1 MNAVNDTCELTE
13 AELDLV
19 AGGAPTIWGVVW
31 IMDLTCDFSA
41 SFYGSPWMGTCHPLI
56 NMRKWRSTSAAT

>member
-19 AGGAPTIWGVVW
+19 AGGARPTHY
-31 IMDLTCDFSA
+31 A
-41 SFYGSPWMGTCHPLI
+41 SGDY
-56 NMRKWRSTSAAT
+56 NE

>member
-19 AGGAPTIWGVVW
+19 AGGTPPTHIEFGASYTNA
-31 IMDLTCDFSA
+31 DLRWD
-41 SFYGSPWMGTCHPLI
+41 LI
-56 NMRKWRSTSAAT
+56 VSRETVLDMWR

>member
-19 AGGAPTIWGVVW
+19 AGGAPGASYGWQ
-31 IMDLTCDFSA
+31 DLICDLL
-41 SFYGSPWMGTCHPLI
+41 G
-56 NMRKWRSTSAAT
+56 

>member
-19 AGGAPTIWGVVW
+19 AGGAPPHYEYGASYGIE
-31 IMDLTCDFSA
+31 DLICDLSA
-41 SFYGSPWMGTCHPLI
+41 SLYGSPWMGNCHP
-56 NMRKWRSTSAAT
+56 

>member
-19 AGGAPTIWGVVW
+19 AGGAPTGASYGIN
-31 IMDLTCDFSA
+31 DLACDFWL
-41 SFYGSPWMGTCHPLI
+41 SFAGSPWMGTCHPPY
-56 NMRKWRSTSAAT
+56 

>member
-19 AGGAPTIWGVVW
+19 AGGAPTRGASYGIEE
-31 IMDLTCDFSA
+31 LTCDLSA
-41 SFYGSPWMGTCHPLI
+41 SLYGSPWMGNCHPPFP
-56 NMRKWRSTSAAT
+56 N

>member
-19 AGGAPTIWGVVW
+19 AGGAPTGASYGWW
-31 IMDLTCDFSA
+31 DLTCDFSA
-41 SFYGSPWMGTCHPLI
+41 SFYDSPWMGNCHPPYP
-56 NMRKWRSTSAAT
+56 N

>member
-19 AGGAPTIWGVVW
+19 AGGTPPTHYEFGAAYTSN
-31 IMDLTCDFSA
+31 DLYWDFV
-41 SFYGSPWMGTCHPLI
+41 FTWQLLQP
-56 NMRKWRSTSAAT
+56 

>member
-19 AGGAPTIWGVVW
+19 AGGAPTGASYGWW
-31 IMDLTCDFSA
+31 DLTCDFSA
-41 SFYGSPWMGTCHPLI
+41 SFYDSPWMGNCHPPYPKYC
-56 NMRKWRSTSAAT
+56 RKWT

>member
-19 AGGAPTIWGVVW
+19 AGGARPIEFRNDYND
-31 IMDLTCDFSA
+31 IDFLLTCAVTFEPWINT
-41 SFYGSPWMGTCHPLI
+41 GSH
-56 NMRKWRSTSAAT
+56 

>member
-19 AGGAPTIWGVVW
+19 AGGAPTHYEMENGYTFR
-31 IMDLTCDFSA
+31 DLYADLYLTALDGA
-41 SFYGSPWMGTCHPLI
+41 YPG
-56 NMRKWRSTSAAT
+56 